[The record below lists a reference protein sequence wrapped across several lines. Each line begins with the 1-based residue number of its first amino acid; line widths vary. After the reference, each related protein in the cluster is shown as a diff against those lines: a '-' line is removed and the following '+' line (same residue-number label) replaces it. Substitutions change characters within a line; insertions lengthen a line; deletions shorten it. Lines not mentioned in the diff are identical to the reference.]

1 MAVNVYLKKK
11 CVHCD
16 VYKCFIVNTKCTSTL
31 LSISAGTYKKEE
43 AQLLLQVYQIRGPV
57 EIFVNKFKIDNW
69 ALDGHV
75 RIFLFPLPHSCLS
88 KPLCITSIESL
99 S

>member
-1 MAVNVYLKKK
+1 MTL
-11 CVHCD
+11 
-16 VYKCFIVNTKCTSTL
+16 INTYCRCINLLTPSFT
-31 LSISAGTYKKEE
+31 LSIPAGTYKKEE

-75 RIFLFPLPHSCLS
+75 CEFLFPVSSDLHCRF
-88 KPLCITSIESL
+88 
-99 S
+99 

>member
-1 MAVNVYLKKK
+1 MLVHIVSKHTDLKQTHPYLFT
-11 CVHCD
+11 VTILDNMHT
-16 VYKCFIVNTKCTSTL
+16 NTHVL
-31 LSISAGTYKKEE
+31 YISPGTYKKEE

-75 RIFLFPLPHSCLS
+75 SVFLPVIFS
-88 KPLCITSIESL
+88 
-99 S
+99 